1 MLPNMDA
8 RHWGLT
14 IVAVVLMGA
23 TILLGSVLQGAHEDQ
38 ARLAATLDA
47 QKSVIAAAERREQD
61 RTEQLR
67 DTLQQIESLKQAVQT
82 PQQVIREIP
91 QFLPQLP
98 VPIHVEQ
105 PPAEPGKPAP
115 PPVVTIPP
123 QDLKTLYDF
132 SADCAACKAERA
144 ALKGNLADEK
154 ARAESL
160 EKERDAAVKAAKGG
174 GLWRRAR
181 RAAKWLAIGVAV
193 GYAAHR

>member
-1 MLPNMDA
+1 MDA
-8 RHWGLT
+8 KHWGLT

-23 TILLGSVLQGAHEDQ
+23 AIILGSALVSAQQDQ

-47 QKSVIAAAERREQD
+47 QKTVIAAAERREQD
-61 RTEQLR
+61 RAEQLR
-67 DTLQQIESLKQAVQT
+67 DTLQQIESLKRAVQT

-91 QFLPQLP
+91 QYLPQLP

-132 SADCAACKAERA
+132 SADCAACKAENATLR
-144 ALKGNLADEK
+144 GNLADAQVRTE
-154 ARAESL
+154 AL
-160 EKERDAAVKAAKGG
+160 TKERDAAVKAAKGG
-174 GLWRRAR
+174 GFWQRAG
-181 RAAKWLAIGVAV
+181 RAAKWLVIGVVA